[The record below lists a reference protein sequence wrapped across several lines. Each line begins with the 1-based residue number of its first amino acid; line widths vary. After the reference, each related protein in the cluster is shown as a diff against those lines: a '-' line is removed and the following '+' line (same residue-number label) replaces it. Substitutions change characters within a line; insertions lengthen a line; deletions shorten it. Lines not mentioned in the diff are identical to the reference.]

1 VSHLPANSPV
11 ELAGDRV
18 NRPAVSALQ
27 TPSASFGVA
36 ALRMNV
42 LASDHEF
49 DQIYDERIQAL
60 SDQHWTPVRV
70 AARAAQLLTQAG
82 SDRILDVGA
91 GVGKFCLVGALT
103 TDAHF
108 VGVEWRE
115 DLVDIARGAA
125 ITLQVDR
132 VTFLRRNVEDFAF
145 DAFNGV
151 YLYNPFWEQVGRYVT
166 PIDDSIE
173 RSRAAFDRL
182 VNITIAKL
190 AAMRPPVAVVTF
202 HGFGDDLPREFVH
215 AGHEPAASDQLELW
229 VKK

>member
-1 VSHLPANSPV
+1 MSYLPADSSV
-11 ELAGDRV
+11 ELAVDRV
-18 NRPAVSALQ
+18 RQPAVSALQ
-27 TPSASFGVA
+27 APAAPLGIA
-36 ALRMNV
+36 ALRMIV
-42 LASDHEF
+42 LSSDDEF

-60 SDQHWTPVRV
+60 SEQHWTPVRV

-82 SDRILDVGA
+82 STRILDVGA

-108 VGVEWRE
+108 VGIEWRE

-125 ITLQVDR
+125 IRLRVDR
-132 VTFLRRNVEDFAF
+132 VTFLRRNVEDFSF

-166 PIDDSIE
+166 PIDESIQ

-182 VNITIAKL
+182 VNSTIAKL

-202 HGFGDDLPREFVH
+202 HGFGDDLPREYIH
-215 AGHEPAASDQLELW
+215 AGHEPAGSDQLELW